1 MISLNSKICIIGLGY
16 VGRPLAEAF
25 LDSGYEVGALDLEN
39 KSNVIVH
46 EKFIFSKEAER
57 FKDFDVYILAVPTPV
72 DEHNNP
78 NFDFLVSACE
88 SIAPFVN
95 VGNLLVNESTVS
107 PGVTEE
113 LCVPIIENGCGLM
126 AQTDFYVAYS
136 PERLSPGDK
145 HSDLR
150 KIAKI
155 VSCPDEH
162 GLDMARSLYSSIIS
176 SQIHCSR
183 SIKTAELAKLME
195 NCQRDLN
202 IALMNEMQKLAHIE
216 NISISEAIDLAA
228 SKWNFHRYQP
238 GLVGGHCIGVDPYY
252 FIKRMED
259 MGINAEVVRA
269 SRSVNDAHVE
279 YWCKRIR
286 RLLISQSNS
295 ILVMGA
301 TFKPNCD
308 DIRNS
313 KALELINL
321 LCESVRYVDVVEPH
335 ASIQHLVKGN
345 CSQVTKYA
353 FEDYDMVIVAV
364 KHDLFKG
371 LDELSRDY
379 SCIDLTQ

>member
-1 MISLNSKICIIGLGY
+1 LGY

-113 LCVPIIENGCGLM
+113 ICIPIIENGCGLI
-126 AQTDFYVAYS
+126 AQADFYVAYS

-162 GLDMARSLYSSIIS
+162 GLDMARSLYSSILS
-176 SQIHCSR
+176 SQIHCSS
-183 SIKTAELAKLME
+183 SIKTAELAKLLE

-202 IALMNEMQKLAHIE
+202 IALMNEMQKLAHKE
-216 NISISEAIDLAA
+216 NISISEVIDLAS
-228 SKWNFHRYQP
+228 SKWNFNRYQP

-252 FIKRMED
+252 FIKRMD
-259 MGINAEVVRA
+259 DKGINSEVVRA
-269 SRSVNDAHVE
+269 CRSVNDAQVE
-279 YWCKRIR
+279 YWYQRIC
-286 RLLISQSNS
+286 RLLKNQSNS
-295 ILVMGA
+295 ILVLGA

-313 KALELINL
+313 KAIELINL
-321 LCESVRYVDVVEPH
+321 LSSSVRNIDVVEPH
-335 ASIQHLVKGN
+335 ANIKNLVQNN
-345 CSQVTKYA
+345 CAQVTNYD
-353 FEDYDMVIVAV
+353 FDDYDLIIVAV
-364 KHDLFKG
+364 RHELFNG
-371 LDELSRDY
+371 LDRLLYEHE
-379 SCIDLTQ
+379 CIDLTK